1 MNSDKLFFDGTQT
14 VIGHGAQADVY
25 CYHGYAY
32 KVYKPTYR
40 VEWIEFEKAQQT
52 AVNETGLCDVRYY
65 DTADPFIVKM
75 DLITGETLE
84 KKLLE
89 GFPDGFGL
97 LAEMFRKVHKAKVD
111 GVKMPRLIDTAGFG
125 LSEENKRKVL
135 PVIARLSDKME
146 SCICHL
152 DMHFLN
158 IMMPSDGSE
167 PRIIDWINARI
178 APAIFDYAR
187 TYVILNEYAPEVLGM
202 YKDAVAA
209 DMKSLGITDDDFAD
223 AIMVS
228 EVIREREKKD

>member
-111 GVKMPRLIDTAGFG
+111 GVKMPRLIDTA
-125 LSEENKRKVL
+125 V
-135 PVIARLSDKME
+135 
-146 SCICHL
+146 
-152 DMHFLN
+152 
-158 IMMPSDGSE
+158 
-167 PRIIDWINARI
+167 
-178 APAIFDYAR
+178 FDYAR
-187 TYVILNEYAPEVLGM
+187 TYVILNEYVPEALGM

-209 DMKSLGITDDDFAD
+209 DMKSLGITDEDFAD

-228 EVIREREKKD
+228 EVIRAREKKD